1 MALSKINPTKLSSW
15 KKLVQQFDK
24 ENNLHINDF
33 FKEENN
39 RLDKFCISWEN
50 FYVDFSKNRLS
61 NNSFKLLTDLCKET
75 NLKNNIKKYFNGSII
90 NETENTTNIIS
101 NLNKPIT
108 IVPIK
113 VSKEMFETKIL
124 NKMFLL
130 NENIFLITTKKYD
143 QISTISKIIISDI
156 YLK

>member
-1 MALSKINPTKLSSW
+1 VSYSKCIPT
-15 KKLVQQFDK
+15 
-24 ENNLHINDF
+24 I
-33 FKEENN
+33 
-39 RLDKFCISWEN
+39 
-50 FYVDFSKNRLS
+50 
-61 NNSFKLLTDLCKET
+61 T
-75 NLKNNIKKYFNGSII
+75 
-90 NETENTTNIIS
+90 NETENITNIIS

-143 QISTISKIIISDI
+143 QISTSSKIIISDI